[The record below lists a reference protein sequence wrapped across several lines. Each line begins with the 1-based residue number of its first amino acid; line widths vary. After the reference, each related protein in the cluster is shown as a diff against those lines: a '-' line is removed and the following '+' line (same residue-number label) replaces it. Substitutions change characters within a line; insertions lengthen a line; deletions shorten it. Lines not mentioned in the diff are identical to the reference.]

1 MGAPSLLRRGRWPNT
16 RGHSWHGGQAG
27 NLTRP
32 RTATI
37 TIAGEA
43 SRRYALQL
51 HLADATPGAIRA
63 SLDGLDLTATCAAGV
78 LEVGTPIMRGGEI
91 AAAW

>member
-1 MGAPSLLRRGRWPNT
+1 V
-16 RGHSWHGGQAG
+16 
-27 NLTRP
+27 
-32 RTATI
+32 TI

-63 SLDGLDLTATCAAGV
+63 SLDGLDFAATCAAGV
-78 LEVGTPIMRGGEI
+78 LEVGRRSCGAGRSRWRGKRY
-91 AAAW
+91 